1 MEMEIEV
8 PEGPYCAQQFPGGKD
23 GKPEWRRCQF
33 LQKAKEHWCDA
44 FKTSLQ
50 EAAFADEPLFGKC
63 AACHSASKQ
72 AEMRPQKV

>member
-33 LQKAKEHWCDA
+33 LHKANEQCDA
-44 FKTSLQ
+44 FKTTLK
-50 EAAFADEPLFGKC
+50 EAAFADEPLYGKC
-63 AACHSASKQ
+63 SACRTASRQ
-72 AEMRPQKV
+72 AEMRPPKA